1 MLSKYCKEIAD
12 KYDIKV
18 GDVKKLIPNLSNKT
32 KYVLYYRNL
41 QLYLSLGMKVTT
53 IHRVLKFKQSG
64 WMKKYIDFNTKKRM
78 SATNDFEK
86 YFFNLMI
93 NSAYGKTMEN
103 LVLNKPIYVG
113 FTVLDLSKWLVYD
126 FHYNFVKKNFNVEL
140 FFTDTDSL
148 TYEIK
153 SENIYKEFCKWKDL
167 FDCSNYSKD
176 STFYDDTN
184 KKLYW

>member
-1 MLSKYCKEIAD
+1 
-12 KYDIKV
+12 
-18 GDVKKLIPNLSNKT
+18 
-32 KYVLYYRNL
+32 
-41 QLYLSLGMKVTT
+41 
-53 IHRVLKFKQSG
+53 
-64 WMKKYIDFNTKKRM
+64 M

-140 FFTDTDSL
+140 FFTDT
-148 TYEIK
+148 ENKIK
-153 SENIYKEFCKWKDL
+153 
-167 FDCSNYSKD
+167 
-176 STFYDDTN
+176 
-184 KKLYW
+184 